1 MNEHTIKVL
10 LVEDNLGDARLLQE
24 MLAEV
29 RGFSFDL
36 KCADRLSLGLEHL
49 AEGGIDLLLLDLSL
63 PDRRGLE
70 ALARANAQA
79 PKVPIIVL
87 SSLDDEALA
96 VKAVQEGA
104 QDYLVKGQ
112 IDSNLLARAIR
123 YAIERKQMEEA
134 LAQEQYLLRA
144 LMDNVPDAIYF
155 KDTESRFI
163 RINKAHAER
172 WFGLSDPA
180 EAVGKTDFDF
190 FLEEHAQQA
199 YMDEQEIVR
208 TGQPLVGIEE
218 KETWPDGRVR
228 WVSTTKMPLRDAEG
242 HIIGTFGISRDIT
255 ERKKAEEE
263 LRESEEKYRNLVERA
278 NDGIVI
284 VQDGIIKYIN
294 PRLAEISGYTVE
306 EVVDTPFTEYISPD
320 ELPEVVD
327 RYKRRMAGEDVPS
340 IYETIIMHK
349 DGSKIYA
356 ELNAGIITYLGKP
369 ADMIIVRDI
378 TERRQAEEALRRAE
392 QEKALILG
400 SLLEHVIYYDTQ
412 MRILWA
418 NRAAAESVGL
428 TPEQLVGR
436 HCYEIWH
443 QRSEPCAG
451 CPVVKARE
459 TGQPQEG
466 EMTTPDGKVWLIR
479 SYPVRGAKGEIE
491 GVVEATLEITERK
504 KAEEALVQ
512 ERNLLR
518 TLIDNI
524 PDYIYVKDTESRYVV
539 SNAAHM
545 RHLGA
550 TTPDEVIGKTVF
562 DFFPQEL
569 AAQYYADDQ
578 EVIRSGQPL
587 PKLEEQSVDHA
598 GNMVWFLTTKVPLR
612 DSYGKIIG
620 LVGIAR
626 DITERKLAEEAEKE
640 LIQMK
645 EDLIANVS
653 HELRTPLQSIKG
665 FLQLLL
671 KGKARD
677 PAVQREFLTRMSQDA
692 NRLAAMV
699 DDLLDASQLEAGRL
713 RLELEEVDISELI
726 TETLQSLENLAE
738 EKEIPI
744 TYNAP
749 KTPLIV
755 KADRHRLK
763 QVLFNLVGNAIKF
776 SEFHSPILVTGEVMN
791 DDVMVRVIDQGP
803 GIPPEELPRL
813 FEKFYRAKGSAKR
826 AVGGTGLGLY
836 ISKRIIEAHGGKIG
850 VESDLGKGSTFFFTL
865 PM

>member
-36 KCADRLSLGLEHL
+36 KCADRLSLGLEQL

-63 PDRRGLE
+63 PDSRGLE
-70 ALARANAQA
+70 AFARVKAQA

-87 SSLDDEALA
+87 SGLDDEALA

-144 LMDNVPDAIYF
+144 LMDNIPDAIYF

-163 RINKAHAER
+163 RINKAHAKR

-180 EAVGKTDFDF
+180 EAAGKTDFDF
-190 FLEEHAQQA
+190 FSEEHAQQA

-208 TGQPLVGIEE
+208 TGQPLINIEE

-255 ERKKAEEE
+255 ERKRAEE
-263 LRESEEKYRNLVERA
+263 V
-278 NDGIVI
+278 
-284 VQDGIIKYIN
+284 
-294 PRLAEISGYTVE
+294 
-306 EVVDTPFTEYISPD
+306 
-320 ELPEVVD
+320 
-327 RYKRRMAGEDVPS
+327 
-340 IYETIIMHK
+340 
-349 DGSKIYA
+349 
-356 ELNAGIITYLGKP
+356 
-369 ADMIIVRDI
+369 
-378 TERRQAEEALRRAE
+378 LRRAE
-392 QEKALILG
+392 QEKALILE
-400 SLLEHVIYYDTQ
+400 SLSELVVYQDTQ

-418 NRAAAESVGL
+418 NRAAAQSVGL

-451 CPVVKARE
+451 CPVVKTHE

-466 EMTTPDGKVWLIR
+466 EMTTPDGKVWFIR
-479 SYPVRGAKGEIE
+479 SYPVRGTKGEVE

-524 PDYIYVKDTESRYVV
+524 PDYIYVKDAESRYVV

-545 RHLGA
+545 RLLGA

-562 DFFPQEL
+562 DFFPQGL

-598 GNMVWFLTTKVPLR
+598 GNMKWFLTSKVPLR

-626 DITERKLAEEAEKE
+626 DITERKRAEEAEKE

-645 EDLIANVS
+645 EDFIANVS

-699 DDLLDASQLEAGRL
+699 DELLDASQLEAGRL

-776 SEFHSPILVTGEVMN
+776 SEFHRPILVTGEVMN